1 MERGLRERIDGW
13 VLECEVYHWNKK
25 IPSRDAKSQ

>member
-13 VLECEVYHWNKK
+13 VLGCELYHGNKK
-25 IPSRDAKSQ
+25 ISSQL